1 MRYKKVM
8 AVMILLAILLILA
21 IFSWKQLFSDYRGDV
36 TAKIYQDGK
45 LLETIDLANVTEAY
59 DLAVTNENGG
69 ENTVHVDMN
78 GISVSHANCPDQVC
92 VKRGTVFYSDMPIV
106 CMPNKLVIQF
116 QKAEDAGV
124 DNGF

>member
-8 AVMILLAILLILA
+8 AVMILLTVLLILA
-21 IFSWKQLFSDYRGDV
+21 IFLYKQLFSDYRGDV
-36 TAKIYQDGK
+36 TVKIYQDGK

-59 DLAVTNENGG
+59 DLNVTSESGG
-69 ENTVHVDMN
+69 ENMVHVDVD
-78 GISVSHANCPDQVC
+78 GISVSHANCPDQIC
-92 VKRGTVFYSDMPIV
+92 VKRGTIFYSDMPIV

-116 QKAEDAGV
+116 QKVEDAGV